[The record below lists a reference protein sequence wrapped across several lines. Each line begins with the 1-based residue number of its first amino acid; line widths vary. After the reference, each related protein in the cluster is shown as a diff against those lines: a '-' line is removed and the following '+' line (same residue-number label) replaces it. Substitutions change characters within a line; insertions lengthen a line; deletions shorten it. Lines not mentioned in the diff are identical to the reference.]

1 MSEPLTSS
9 QRIGHRARWKWF
21 LALGAVLLILGI
33 AGASLAIVLQL
44 ASLVVFGP
52 LVLISSLL
60 QFVTAIFAEKR
71 NERLLHLAA
80 AGVEMVLGFAIM
92 ANPPE
97 QGIGLIALVAVLL
110 IVLGFARLAR
120 ALATRSRGRAWF
132 LVGAVVALLLGIS
145 VLIGGPTAKLGFV
158 GLCLAVDFLCH
169 GFVWSAVALAE
180 RKPVEA
186 AG

>member
-1 MSEPLTSS
+1 V
-9 QRIGHRARWKWF
+9 A
-21 LALGAVLLILGI
+21 A
-33 AGASLAIVLQL
+33 VLQL

-52 LVLISSLL
+52 LVMISSLL
-60 QFVTAIFAEKR
+60 QFVTAFFAEKR
-71 NERLLHLAA
+71 NERLLHFAA

-97 QGIGLIALVAVLL
+97 QGIGLIALVAILL
-110 IVLGFARLAR
+110 IVIGFARLAR
-120 ALATRSRGRAWF
+120 AIATRSRGRAWIF
-132 LVGAVVALLLGIS
+132 VGAAVALLLGIS
-145 VLIGGPTAKLGFV
+145 VWLGGPAAKLGFV

-180 RKPVEA
+180 RKSVES